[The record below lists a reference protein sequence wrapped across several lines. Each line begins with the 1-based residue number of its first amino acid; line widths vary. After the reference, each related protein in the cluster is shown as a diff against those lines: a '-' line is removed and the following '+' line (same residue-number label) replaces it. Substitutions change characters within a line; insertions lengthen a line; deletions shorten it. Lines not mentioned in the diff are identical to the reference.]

1 MTSSHPHT
9 RKMILHC
16 CPDDRLP
23 EPPSKVGLA
32 VRVRAL
38 QVTNHEACG
47 VGNATDR
54 AVAGK
59 ASFMLLFGE
68 LKCSV
73 SSVGPSLSDLFQ

>member
-16 CPDDRLP
+16 CPDDPLP

-32 VRVRAL
+32 VRARAL
-38 QVTNHEACG
+38 QVTNHDAYE

-54 AVAGK
+54 AIAGK
-59 ASFMLLFGE
+59 ATFTLLFCE

-73 SSVGPSLSDLFQ
+73 SSVGPLLSDLFQ